1 MSCFNFSI
9 CSLCFAFV
17 FSGLFVVYLNIFY
30 YTVFFIV
37 VFKYIFYLFIY
48 FLMAAPGNT
57 VLQSLSMDILPIKV
71 NYRNLTKLFRY
82 FNSLPFII

>member
-48 FLMAAPGNT
+48 FIYFWLLW
-57 VLQSLSMDILPIKV
+57 VLVVARGIFVEAGGGFRGDTWASL
-71 NYRNLTKLFRY
+71 
-82 FNSLPFII
+82 